1 MVQTH
6 DNLFLFNTQSN
17 LNFTSKSSGGKKPN
31 LPARNR
37 TTHGQYIKNKL
48 NEIWKVVESSRESK
62 RTAASLSIHTGTY
75 LEFQSTP
82 NFSLTIKSLEN
93 RIQGVKL
100 LNVRNRI
107 VEKKEIEYATVFVPK
122 GKEHYFIKKAAD
134 YLEKESTRS
143 NNPVNQNLID
153 SIENVQ
159 IALVEA
165 FFPENH
171 IQWLS
176 ESEEKWFE
184 IWLSDD
190 SAETENQFRK
200 TAALLE
206 LEVSSEILRFP
217 ERTILLVY
225 ANKNDLS
232 NLILYSPSIAEMR
245 RAAEANTFFLD
256 LENTDQLNWT
266 VDAKERIQK
275 DTDSQVVINILDTG
289 IRRTHNLLSNF
300 IEDLDMV
307 AYNPE
312 WDKFDNNHMGH
323 GTLMAGIALYD
334 DVKMLLESS
343 NVHSVTHTLESSK
356 ILPDEGENEPQL
368 YGAITSKV
376 ISEQI
381 INHPNRIRVNCMAV
395 TSPEID
401 TYDGSP
407 SSWSA
412 AVDEITSGAVDGI
425 KKLMLISAG
434 NIPTS
439 DWDGYLDSNKTS
451 SVENPGQSWNALTV
465 GAYTLKSD
473 PTLISTPGMN
483 AIAPYGGISPSSKT
497 SLIWDKKWP
506 IKPEI
511 LFEGGNG
518 ITNST
523 EFYEEENFSSLTTY
537 HDIFTR
543 QFHYINATSESTAH
557 ASWMAAKIYNKYPQL
572 WPETVRALMVHS
584 AEWTDTMKNQF
595 LTTGNKTDYRN
606 LLRSC
611 GYGVP
616 NLNRALNSADNSVN
630 LIIESELQPYKNVK
644 GKSPKTNEMH
654 IHELP
659 WPKQQL
665 LDLGET
671 NVKLKVTL
679 SYFIEPGP
687 GEKGW
692 KNQYRYPSSLLRFE
706 LNGSRNRNEFLKSI
720 NKAVIS
726 EDEEETSTSS
736 NVHWLLGQQR
746 NVGSIH
752 SDTWEGTAAELATSN
767 LIGVFPAVGW
777 WRERKWLGKVENT
790 MRYSLI
796 VSLST
801 EADVDLY
808 TPIYTQIQNEITI

>member
-17 LNFTSKSSGGKKPN
+17 LNFTSKKSGGGKPG
-31 LPARNR
+31 LPSRDR
-37 TTHGQYIKNKL
+37 KTHGQYITNKL
-48 NEIWKVVESSRESK
+48 NEIWKAVESSRKDK
-62 RTAASLSIHTGTY
+62 RAAASLSIHTGTY

-93 RIQGVKL
+93 KQQKIKL
-100 LNVRNRI
+100 LNVRNRNI
-107 VEKKEIEYATVFVPK
+107 DGKEIEYATVFVPK
-122 GKEHYFIKKAAD
+122 GKEHYFIKKAND
-134 YLEKESTRS
+134 YLEKVSEKTS
-143 NNPVNQNLID
+143 NPLNQNLID

-159 IALVEA
+159 LALVES
-165 FFPENH
+165 FFPINH
-171 IQWLS
+171 VQWLS
-176 ESEEKWFE
+176 ESEKKWYE

-190 SAETENQFRK
+190 SVEIENQFRK
-200 TAALLE
+200 TAALLD
-206 LEVSSEILRFP
+206 LEVSPEFLRFP

-225 ANKNDLS
+225 ADKNDLS
-232 NLILYSPSIAEMR
+232 NLIYHSPYIAEMR

-266 VDAKERIQK
+266 NDAKERIQK

-289 IRRTHNLLSNF
+289 IRRTHNLLSDF
-300 IEDLDMV
+300 IEEVDMV
-307 AYNPE
+307 AYKPE
-312 WDKFDNNHMGH
+312 WDKFDNNQMGH

-343 NVHSVTHTLESSK
+343 DVHSVTHTLESSK

-434 NIPTS
+434 NIPTT
-439 DWDGYLDSNKTS
+439 DWGGYIDSNKIS
-451 SVENPGQSWNALTV
+451 SVENPGQSWNALTI
-465 GAYTLKSD
+465 GAYTVKSD
-473 PTLISTPGMN
+473 PSLISAHGMR
-483 AIAPYGGISPSSKT
+483 AIAPSGGISPTSKT
-497 SLIWDKKWP
+497 SLMWDKKWP

-543 QFHYINATSESTAH
+543 QFHYINATSEATAH

-572 WPETVRALMVHS
+572 WPETARALMVHS
-584 AEWTDTMKNQF
+584 AEWTDAMKSQF
-595 LTTGNKTDYRN
+595 LTTGNKTDYGN

-616 NLNRALNSADNSVN
+616 NLSQALNSVDNSVN
-630 LIIESELQPYKNVK
+630 LVIETELQPYINVK
-644 GKSPKTNEMH
+644 GKPPKTNEMH

-671 NVKLKVTL
+671 KVKLKVTL

-706 LNGSRNRNEFLKSI
+706 LNGSRNREEFLKSI

-726 EDEEETSTSS
+726 EDEEETLTSS
-736 NVHWLLGQQR
+736 NVNWLLGQQR

-767 LIGVFPAVGW
+767 LIGVFPAIGW

-808 TPIYTQIQNEITI
+808 TPIYTKIQSEITI